1 MKEKGDYYVKS
12 DKKDIMKELNNI
24 SHLYNL
30 NENGEGSREEAHGE
44 QTLEQELDNIS
55 KLYNLN

>member
-1 MKEKGDYYVKS
+1 MS
-12 DKKDIMKELNNI
+12 NQDKKDIMKELNNI

-30 NENGEGSREEAHGE
+30 NENGEDSREEAHGE

>member
-1 MKEKGDYYVKS
+1 MS
-12 DKKDIMKELNNI
+12 NQDKKDIMKELNNI

-44 QTLEQELDNIS
+44 QTLELDNIS

>member
-1 MKEKGDYYVKS
+1 MS
-12 DKKDIMKELNNI
+12 NQDKKDIMKELNNI

-30 NENGEGSREEAHGE
+30 NENGEGSRE